1 MKTLKTLKGQEG
13 FTLVEIIA
21 VLIILGI
28 LAAVAVPRYI
38 DLETNAKSRAID
50 AAVSELNGRE
60 SLAWADVKI
69 SSSGYVPTGGAGETK
84 VWDKM
89 KETTEAQKPWLGADY
104 EWTGG
109 TARSREST
117 PEFQESYPGVRLT
130 RTVSTTSQPANW
142 KRVGRTMTFH
152 ISANNDKLKLRKL
165 RLRES
170 NELKP
175 KQSRIRMSENG
186 FTLIELISTL
196 VIISVLAAIL
206 IPRYIDAETSAK
218 MRGLDMGVAEMNGRE
233 TLTWAM
239 VKLSNSGYSTAD
251 LRSALDPTQGGPRHQ
266 SGRRLRLACG
276 EPNIG
281 GGKLRFKKEVEAQL
295 LRTGSTIETPG
306 KWRRQ

>member
-69 SSSGYVPTGGAGETK
+69 SASGYVPTGGAGETK

-104 EWTGG
+104 EWSGG
-109 TARSREST
+109 TAVASGEST
-117 PEFQESYPGVRLT
+117 LSFKKASPGVILI

-142 KRVGRTMTFH
+142 KRKAG
-152 ISANNDKLKLRKL
+152 
-165 RLRES
+165 
-170 NELKP
+170 
-175 KQSRIRMSENG
+175 Q
-186 FTLIELISTL
+186 
-196 VIISVLAAIL
+196 
-206 IPRYIDAETSAK
+206 
-218 MRGLDMGVAEMNGRE
+218 
-233 TLTWAM
+233 
-239 VKLSNSGYSTAD
+239 
-251 LRSALDPTQGGPRHQ
+251 
-266 SGRRLRLACG
+266 
-276 EPNIG
+276 
-281 GGKLRFKKEVEAQL
+281 
-295 LRTGSTIETPG
+295 
-306 KWRRQ
+306 